1 MLEEKSLIAYLCVS
15 AGAEVMKQQLFH
27 RATISCFLNEKKK
40 KKMTRISASS
50 SADEW
55 LINESV
61 ASVRHT
67 WTQFQVQ
74 ANQAA
79 KYALS

>member
-1 MLEEKSLIAYLCVS
+1 
-15 AGAEVMKQQLFH
+15 MK
-27 RATISCFLNEKKK
+27 KKK

-61 ASVRHT
+61 ASARHT